1 MQYPLSEK
9 IGDPNLFV
17 GREKEFTNFNKWLAN
32 IPKRLSQSRA
42 IIARR
47 KSGKTAFVQRLFNQ
61 LWSENGAVIPFYFSF
76 EENKIWYPDLAIK
89 YYCAFASQYIS
100 FLERDEKLVGQW
112 LSLEDIRQY
121 GIENNIKGFVN
132 EVNFLQ
138 ENKKVD
144 GSHDLMWDLACSAP
158 HRFAN
163 FFEQKILVILDEFQY
178 ITQFVYPD
186 KDYKNAPIETL
197 AGSYHSLSESKI
209 APMLITGSYA
219 GLLLSIVHEYLEAGR
234 VQQIHFSPYLT
245 PEEGLQAVYRY
256 AQFYEEAITNE
267 TAVQINELCMADP
280 FFIYCV
286 IQSQYREKDLTTQEG
301 VINTVNYEISDN
313 KAQMFLT
320 WVEYFNKTLDRIN
333 NKNAKQLLLYLNKY
347 NDRYWTPQELKDK
360 MSLNLEVD
368 EIQKEL
374 MILSKI
380 DVIERSTSFIDFRG
394 LQDGTLNL
402 VLRRCF
408 EKEIKGFA
416 PNFPEEFSEIIKKLQ
431 TENRSL
437 RGKLSYYTGIVG
449 EHLLATAFRSKKRFV
464 LSDFFD
470 NVTDPTELNI
480 TKVRERFPLQR
491 EDGKNMEID
500 IVAESNCGRVILV
513 EVRKKKIKMG
523 SKEMEDFWEKVEAY
537 KLLFPEKIV
546 LPAFLSLGD
555 FTGEAKQYCLDKG
568 IGMAVEIKHV

>member
-1 MQYPLSEK
+1 MLYPLSEK

-100 FLERDEKLVGQW
+100 FLERDEKLVNQW

-132 EVNFLQ
+132 EVDFLQ
-138 ENKKVD
+138 ENKKVG
-144 GSHDLMWDLACSAP
+144 GSHGLMWDLACSAP

-178 ITQFVYPD
+178 IASVVYRDEKCIGQPD
-186 KDYKNAPIETL
+186 DSLP
-197 AGSYHSLSESKI
+197 GSYHSLSESKI

-256 AQFYEEAITNE
+256 AQFHEEAITNE

-313 KAQMFLT
+313 KAQMSLT
-320 WVEYFNKTLDRIN
+320 WGEYLEKTLDRIN
-333 NKNAKQLLLYLNKY
+333 NKNAKKLLLYLNKH
-347 NDRYWTPQELKDK
+347 NDRYWTPQQLKDEIP
-360 MSLNLEVD
+360 LNLELD

-374 MILSKI
+374 IIFSKI
-380 DVIERSTSFIDFRG
+380 DVIERGASRIQFRG

-402 VLRRCF
+402 VLRNWF
-408 EKEIKGFA
+408 EEEIEGFA
-416 PNFPEEFSEIIKKLQ
+416 PDFSKEFTQTIEKLQ
-431 TENRSL
+431 AETRSL
-437 RGKLSYYTGIVG
+437 RGKLGYYTGIVG
-449 EHLLATAFRSKKRFV
+449 EHLLATAFRSKKRFG